1 LKVAG
6 FTIDYREV
14 FRVLPGAVALLTP
27 DGVILD
33 VNDGY
38 LEAAG
43 RELAEVLG
51 RNIFEAFPS
60 NPTDP
65 GDSGQRM
72 LRVSLETVVSTGE
85 QDVMRTV
92 RYDVED
98 PGRPGEFEER
108 YWFVVNTPLRDAD
121 GRVAMIA
128 HKADEITHIVNQ
140 ARNLLAD
147 HG

>member
-1 LKVAG
+1 MAG
-6 FTIDYREV
+6 FTIDYQEV

-60 NPTDP
+60 NPRDP
-65 GDSGQRM
+65 TDSGQRM
-72 LRVSLETVVSTGE
+72 LRDSLETVVSTGE
-85 QDVMRTV
+85 QDTMRSI

-108 YWFVVNTPLRDAD
+108 YWFVVNTPLRDVD
-121 GRVAMIA
+121 GRVVMIA
-128 HKADEITHIVNQ
+128 HKAEEITHIVNQ

>member
-1 LKVAG
+1 MAG
-6 FTIDYREV
+6 STIDYEEV

-51 RNIFEAFPS
+51 RNIFEAFPG
-60 NPTDP
+60 NPKDP
-65 GDSGQRM
+65 GDSGHQM
-72 LRVSLETVVSTGE
+72 LRISLESVVTTGE
-85 QDVMRTV
+85 QDVMRTI

-108 YWFVVNTPLRDAD
+108 YWFVVNTPLRDAE

-147 HG
+147 QG

>member
-1 LKVAG
+1 MAG